1 MSEEQ
6 VSQEVKDAQK
16 RKHLRSPLI
25 ILNIINAGG
34 SKTFFGYG
42 KNISLGGVFIG
53 TVNPREVGARFRLE
67 IPLPAPILKVVQC
80 ECEVVWNRQFSK
92 ESTLEP
98 GMGLKF
104 LDLPESD
111 GESIDRWVRH
121 HNG

>member
-1 MSEEQ
+1 MTEEELA
-6 VSQEVKDAQK
+6 QEAKEAQR

-53 TVNPREVGARFRLE
+53 TVNPREIGTHFRLE
-67 IPLPAPILKVVQC
+67 IPLPAPILKIVQC

-92 ESTLEP
+92 GSTLEP

-104 LDLPESD
+104 IDLPESD

-121 HNG
+121 HKG